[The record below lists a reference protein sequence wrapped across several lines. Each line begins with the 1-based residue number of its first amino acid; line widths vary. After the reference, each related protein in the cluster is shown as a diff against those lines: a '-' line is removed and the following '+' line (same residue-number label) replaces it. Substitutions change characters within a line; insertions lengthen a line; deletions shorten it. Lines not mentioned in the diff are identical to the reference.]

1 MPGLL
6 TPDDYPPVRREI
18 GFPEGT
24 DDFLPD
30 GDTGA
35 HARQAAVYYA
45 AHLLLRKS
53 LGELQA
59 AFNAVSGGQ
68 GASAT
73 SGWRE
78 KWDWLLQ
85 AALSEIAAITATE
98 IVDEPTVP
106 PTSTAAVSVRF

>member
-30 GDTGA
+30 PKIADDADRAGAWVEARTGDTGA

-53 LGELQA
+53 G
-59 AFNAVSGGQ
+59 
-68 GASAT
+68 
-73 SGWRE
+73 
-78 KWDWLLQ
+78 DH
-85 AALSEIAAITATE
+85 
-98 IVDEPTVP
+98 DP
-106 PTSTAAVSVRF
+106 